1 MEGRGVV
8 ELVEHGAFLRVGEFL
23 EGLVV
28 AKRFVATR
36 GVGPAVRSHA
46 VGLGVGV
53 DLLENGGEV
62 ETLRGELVELSESVG
77 YEGLKGRRRRN
88 RSSRSG
94 RSSFSCCCCCRSRRR
109 SRRRKEIMPTKKGGN
124 FGTVKDE
131 GLRVRIP

>member
-1 MEGRGVV
+1 M
-8 ELVEHGAFLRVGEFL
+8 EHGAFLRVGEFL

-77 YEGLKGRRRRN
+77 YEGLKGGRRRSS
-88 RSSRSG
+88 SSRF
-94 RSSFSCCCCCRSRRR
+94 RCCCCCRSRRR
-109 SRRRKEIMPTKKGGN
+109 RRRRKEIMPTKKGGN

>member
-1 MEGRGVV
+1 M
-8 ELVEHGAFLRVGEFL
+8 EHGAFLRVGEFL

-77 YEGLKGRRRRN
+77 YEGLKGGRRRSS
-88 RSSRSG
+88 SSR
-94 RSSFSCCCCCRSRRR
+94 FSCCCCCRSRRR
-109 SRRRKEIMPTKKGGN
+109 RRRRKEIMPTKKGGN

>member
-46 VGLGVGV
+46 VGLGGGV

-77 YEGLKGRRRRN
+77 YEGLKGGRRRR
-88 RSSRSG
+88 SSSSS
-94 RSSFSCCCCCRSRRR
+94 SSFSCCCC
-109 SRRRKEIMPTKKGGN
+109 RRRKEIMPTKKGGN

>member
-77 YEGLKGRRRRN
+77 YEGLKGGRRRSS
-88 RSSRSG
+88 SSR
-94 RSSFSCCCCCRSRRR
+94 FSCCCCCRSRRR
-109 SRRRKEIMPTKKGGN
+109 RRRRKEIMPTKKGGN

>member
-1 MEGRGVV
+1 M
-8 ELVEHGAFLRVGEFL
+8 EHGAFLRVGEFL

-77 YEGLKGRRRRN
+77 YEGLKGRRRR
-88 RSSRSG
+88 SSSSS
-94 RSSFSCCCCCRSRRR
+94 SSFSCCCCCRRSR
-109 SRRRKEIMPTKKGGN
+109 RRRKEIMPTKKGGN

>member
-1 MEGRGVV
+1 M
-8 ELVEHGAFLRVGEFL
+8 EHGAFLRVGEFL

-77 YEGLKGRRRRN
+77 YEGLKGGRRR
-88 RSSRSG
+88 SSS
-94 RSSFSCCCCCRSRRR
+94 SSFSCCCCCRSRRR
-109 SRRRKEIMPTKKGGN
+109 SRRRKEIMPAKKGGN

>member
-1 MEGRGVV
+1 M
-8 ELVEHGAFLRVGEFL
+8 EHGAFLRVGEFL

-77 YEGLKGRRRRN
+77 YEGLKGGRRR
-88 RSSRSG
+88 SSSSS
-94 RSSFSCCCCCRSRRR
+94 SSFSCCCCRR

>member
-1 MEGRGVV
+1 M
-8 ELVEHGAFLRVGEFL
+8 EHGAFLRVGEFL

-77 YEGLKGRRRRN
+77 YEGLKGRRRR
-88 RSSRSG
+88 SSSSS
-94 RSSFSCCCCCRSRRR
+94 SSFCCCCCCCRRR
-109 SRRRKEIMPTKKGGN
+109 RRRKEIMPTKKGGN

>member
-77 YEGLKGRRRRN
+77 YEGLKGGRRRR
-88 RSSRSG
+88 SSSSS
-94 RSSFSCCCCCRSRRR
+94 SSFSCCCCRSRRR

>member
-77 YEGLKGRRRRN
+77 YEGLKGGRRR
-88 RSSRSG
+88 SSSSSS
-94 RSSFSCCCCCRSRRR
+94 SSFSCCCC
-109 SRRRKEIMPTKKGGN
+109 RRRKEIMPTKKGGN